1 MNEQNQKGFTLL
13 EVMIALSIL
22 AIVLTAVLSLHA
34 RSIAMLDRSSAD
46 ILAPYLASQVL
57 SSISRELPDPA
68 SLQGSFEPFPDL
80 SWQAAVTPAPGLAAG
95 MVAEEESRHLFL
107 VDVRI
112 MRNNVLLFRL
122 ETLRGTRP

>member
-1 MNEQNQKGFTLL
+1 MNEHGQKGFTLL

-34 RSIAMLDRSSAD
+34 RSITMLDRSSAD
-46 ILAPYLASQVL
+46 ILAPYLAAEVL

-68 SLQGSFEPFPDL
+68 SLQGNFERFPDL
-80 SWQAAVTPAPGLAAG
+80 SWQASVTPAPGLAAG
-95 MVAEEESRHLFL
+95 MVAEEESRYLFF

-112 MRNNVLLFRL
+112 LRHKTLLFRL
-122 ETLRGTRP
+122 ETLRGVLP